1 MQKILEAIHSED
13 PEEIEKIIEKILNLL
28 DFIYI
33 LTESYKPTIE
43 KGKILKK
50 GYYASKTYLRTNR
63 TVIWVNKVK
72 FEYSAN
78 LTIDNICYNEYIYVI
93 DRDLLSGRY
102 CVSKRKIIEDC

>member
-72 FEYSAN
+72 FEYNAN

-102 CVSKRKIIEDC
+102 YVSERKIIEDC

>member
-1 MQKILEAIHSED
+1 MQKILEAIHSEN
-13 PEEIEKIIEKILNLL
+13 PEKITKIIEKILNLL

-50 GYYASKTYLRTNR
+50 GYYASKTYLMTNR
-63 TVIWVNKVK
+63 TAIWVNKVK

-93 DRDLLSGRY
+93 DRDLLDGRY
-102 CVSKRKIIEDC
+102 YVSKRKIIEDC

>member
-1 MQKILEAIHSED
+1 MIKILEAIYSED
-13 PEEIEKIIEKILNLL
+13 LEKINKQIEKILNLL

-63 TVIWVNKVK
+63 TVIWVDKVK

-102 CVSKRKIIEDC
+102 CVSERKIIEED